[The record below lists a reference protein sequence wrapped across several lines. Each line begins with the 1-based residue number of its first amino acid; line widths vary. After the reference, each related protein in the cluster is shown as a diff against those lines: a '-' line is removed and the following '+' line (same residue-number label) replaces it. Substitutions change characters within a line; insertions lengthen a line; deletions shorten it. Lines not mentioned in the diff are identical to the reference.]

1 MAATVDQ
8 FARAAGDGNVAEM
21 RRCSD
26 AGVDKDG
33 YHSSYVSNENYLFV
47 CS

>member
-1 MAATVDQ
+1 MAATVNQ
-8 FARAAGDGNVAEM
+8 FVEAARDGNVAEM
-21 RRCSD
+21 RRCIG